1 MSDLLWPVALTGV
14 GAILGSFLA
23 TIAIR
28 WPAGGSALRGRSQCD
43 GCGAPIAARDLVPL
57 FSALR
62 LRGAAR
68 CCGAR
73 IDPLHRQV
81 EGASALAGLLAG
93 IVASDITA
101 LVIAAFGWMLVLVAA
116 LDATE
121 MWIPDPLVAVLG
133 IAGVLASPVLPP
145 PLADRL
151 IGGAAGFGTLWLI
164 GFGYLRL
171 RGREGLGGADPKLFG
186 VIGLWLGWRLLPAVL
201 LTAALVG
208 LGVVAWRLASGRTVA
223 GDDALPFGTYLA
235 VAAYPALLLMVHLA
249 P

>member
-1 MSDLLWPVALTGV
+1 MALAAL
-14 GAILGSFLA
+14 GAIFGSFLA
-23 TIAIR
+23 TVAIR
-28 WPAGGSALRGRSQCD
+28 WPAGRSSLTGRSLCD
-43 GCGAPIAARDLVPL
+43 GCGAPVAARDLVPV
-57 FSALR
+57 FSALW
-62 LRGAAR
+62 LRGEAR

-73 IDPLHRQV
+73 IDPLHGRV
-81 EGASALAGLLAG
+81 EIACALVGLLAG
-93 IVASDITA
+93 IVASGIA
-101 LVIAAFGWMLVLVAA
+101 CVVIASFGWMLVLVAA

-121 MWIPDPLVAVLG
+121 MWIPDPLVAVLA
-133 IAGVLASPVLPP
+133 IAGLVGGLVLQPSAT
-145 PLADRL
+145 DRL
-151 IGGAAGFGTLWLI
+151 IGGTLGFGALWLI

-186 VIGLWLGWRLLPAVL
+186 AIGLWLGWQVLPAVL

-208 LGVVAWRLASGRTVA
+208 LGAVAWQLATGRTVA

>member
-1 MSDLLWPVALTGV
+1 MALAGL
-14 GAILGSFLA
+14 GAIIGSFLA
-23 TIAIR
+23 TVAIR
-28 WPAGGSALRGRSQCD
+28 WPAGRSSLAGRSLCD
-43 GCGAPIAARDLVPL
+43 GCGEPVSAQDLVPVV
-57 FSALR
+57 SALW
-62 LRGAAR
+62 LRGTAR

-73 IDPLHRQV
+73 IDPLHGRV
-81 EGASALAGLLAG
+81 EIACALVGLLAG
-93 IVASDITA
+93 IVASG
-101 LVIAAFGWMLVLVAA
+101 IAGVLIASFGWMLVLVAA

-121 MWIPDPLVAVLG
+121 MWIPDPLVAALA
-133 IAGVLASPVLPP
+133 IAGVMAGLVLQP
-145 PLADRL
+145 PLIDRL
-151 IGGAAGFGTLWLI
+151 IGGAVGFGALWLI

-186 VIGLWLGWRLLPAVL
+186 AIGLWLGWQLLPAVL

-208 LGVVAWRLASGRTVA
+208 LGLVAWQLATGRTVA

>member
-1 MSDLLWPVALTGV
+1 MSDLLWPIALAV
-14 GAILGSFLA
+14 LGAIIGSFLA
-23 TIAIR
+23 TVAIR
-28 WPAGGSALRGRSQCD
+28 WPAGRSSLTGRSLCD
-43 GCGAPIAARDLVPL
+43 GCGAPIRARDLVPV
-57 FSALR
+57 FSALW
-62 LRGAAR
+62 LRGEAR

-73 IDPLHRQV
+73 IDPLHGQV
-81 EGASALAGLLAG
+81 EIACALVGLLAG
-93 IVASDITA
+93 IVASDVTA
-101 LVIAAFGWMLVLVAA
+101 VVIAAFGWMLVLVAA

-121 MWIPDPLVAVLG
+121 MWIPDPLVGALG
-133 IAGVLASPVLPP
+133 IAGVLASLVLQP

-151 IGGAAGFGTLWLI
+151 IGGAAGFGALWLI

-186 VIGLWLGWRLLPAVL
+186 AIGLWLGWQLLPAVL

-208 LGVVAWRLASGRTVA
+208 LGVVAWRLVSGRTVA

-235 VAAYPALLLMVHLA
+235 VAAYPALLLMVHLT